1 MKIVIKKKL
10 IIMNLLENLLIT
22 KKMIMFLK
30 NLKENF
36 MQEIFY
42 LS

>member
-1 MKIVIKKKL
+1 MKIIIKKKSM
-10 IIMNLLENLLIT
+10 IINLLENLLIT
-22 KKMIMFLK
+22 KKMIMFLE

>member
-1 MKIVIKKKL
+1 MKIIIKKKL
-10 IIMNLLENLLIT
+10 IIINLLENLLIK
-22 KKMIMFLK
+22 KKMIIFLE